1 MNDDSRMVI
10 FTLEQKR
17 FGIPLHVVERIVQ
30 AVEVTPV
37 PQAPA
42 VILGIINVQGLI
54 VPVFDLRA
62 LFGLPAREMQITD
75 QIVIAQTPSQTVAL
89 LADEVQGVE
98 DAETTAMSVPAPDL
112 VAGVVT
118 NHDALIFIC
127 DLQRFLSGDD
137 QATLNAALAARGTD
151 HG

>member
-1 MNDDSRMVI
+1 MNDDSRTVV
-10 FTLEQKR
+10 FTLDQKR

-30 AVEVTPV
+30 VVEVTPV

-62 LFGLPAREMQITD
+62 LLGLPAREIQITD
-75 QIVIAQTPSQTVAL
+75 QIVIARTPSQMVAL
-89 LADEVQGVE
+89 LVDEVRGVE
-98 DAETTAMSVPAPDL
+98 DAETTAASVPAPDF

-127 DLQRFLSGDD
+127 DLQRFLSGDE
-137 QATLNAALAARGTD
+137 QATLNAALTARGTD
-151 HG
+151 NG